1 MTIEPFRI
9 DIADAVLLDLRERL
23 RRTRWPGE
31 LEAMD
36 WDLGTPQVYLRELCD
51 YWRKDFDWRAQ
62 ERRLNQYPHFKAEI
76 DGLNIHFMHVRGKG
90 PNPRPMVLTHGWPS
104 TFVELEKV
112 IAPLSD
118 PTSVGADAG
127 ASFDLVIPSMPGYGF
142 SDQPRRR
149 GMDVG
154 AIAAIWRKL
163 MTEVLGYERF
173 LAHGGDWGAGIS
185 TALGR
190 DHADVVEGIH
200 LHFMA
205 AGGDSPA
212 VDESTLTAGER
223 AYLAARAQWQWDEGS
238 YGHQQGTKPQSLG
251 YGLNDSPAG
260 LAGWIVEKW
269 RAWSD
274 CGGDVESR
282 FSKDELLTHLTIYW
296 ATQTIASSV
305 RLYFERNQAP
315 QVLPVERP
323 IAVPTAFASFPGEM
337 IHPPRE
343 WIARFYNLQRFTDM
357 PRGGHFAASEEPD
370 LIAADIR
377 SSFFGEQ
384 AIA

>member
-9 DIADAVLLDLRERL
+9 DIADEVLADLRQRL

-31 LEAMD
+31 LEAAG
-36 WDLGTPQVYLRELCD
+36 WELGTPQGYLRELCN
-51 YWRKDFDWRAQ
+51 YWAGDFDWRAQ
-62 ERRLNQYPHFKAEI
+62 ERRLNGYPHFKAEI
-76 DGLNIHFMHVRGKG
+76 DGLNIHFIHVRGKG

-104 TFVELEKV
+104 TFVELEKL

-118 PTSVGADAG
+118 PAAVGADPA

-142 SDQPRRR
+142 SDRPRRR
-149 GMDVG
+149 GMDTA
-154 AIAAIWRKL
+154 AIAAIWRRL
-163 MTEVLGYERF
+163 MTDVLGYERF
-173 LAHGGDWGAGIS
+173 LAHGGDWGAGVS

-200 LHFMA
+200 LHFVA
-205 AGGDSPA
+205 AGGDAPE
-212 VDESTLTAGER
+212 VDESTLTEAER
-223 AYLAARAQWQWDEGS
+223 AYLSARARWQWAEGS

-274 CGGDVESR
+274 CGGNVEAR

-296 ATQTIASSV
+296 ATQTISSSL

-315 QVLPVERP
+315 QLLPVNSP
-323 IAVPTAFASFPGEM
+323 VVAPTAYARFPGEVLD
-337 IHPPRE
+337 PPRE
-343 WIARFYNLQRFTDM
+343 WIARFYNLQRFSDM
-357 PRGGHFAASEEPD
+357 PRGGHFAAAEEPGLTAD
-370 LIAADIR
+370 DIR
-377 SSFFGEQ
+377 ASFYGQE

>member
-9 DIADAVLLDLRERL
+9 DIADEVLSDLRQRL
-23 RRTRWPGE
+23 QRTRWPGE
-31 LEAMD
+31 LEAAG
-36 WDLGTPQVYLRELCD
+36 WDLGTPQGYLRELCN
-51 YWRKDFDWRAQ
+51 YWAGDFDWRAQ
-62 ERRLNQYPHFKAEI
+62 ERRLNDYPHFKVEI
-76 DGLNIHFMHVRGKG
+76 DGLRIHFIHVRGKG

-104 TFVELEKV
+104 TFVELEKL

-118 PTSVGADAG
+118 PDSVGADPN

-142 SDQPRRR
+142 SDRPRRR
-149 GMDVG
+149 GMDTA
-154 AIAAIWRKL
+154 AIATIWRRL
-163 MTEVLGYERF
+163 MTDFLGYERF
-173 LAHGGDWGAGIS
+173 LAHGGDWGAGVS

-200 LHFMA
+200 LHFVA
-205 AGGDSPA
+205 AGGDAPE
-212 VDESTLTAGER
+212 VDESTLTEAER
-223 AYLAARAQWQWDEGS
+223 AYLSARARWQWAEGS

-274 CGGDVESR
+274 CDGNVEAR

-296 ATQTIASSV
+296 ATQTISSSL

-315 QVLPVERP
+315 QLLPVNSP
-323 IAVPTAFASFPGEM
+323 VAAPTAYARFPGEVLD
-337 IHPPRE
+337 PPRE
-343 WIARFYNLQRFTDM
+343 WIARFYNLQRFSDM
-357 PRGGHFAASEEPD
+357 PRGGHFAAAEEPGLTAD
-370 LIAADIR
+370 DIR
-377 SSFFGEQ
+377 ASFYGPE